1 MKIELPKNYKGMQFE
16 KLFSIYFGSFSIE
29 MLLPAFFFLVE
40 SKGRHRLKMPNAEN
54 IDQYISVLQNHP
66 RLEGF
71 TDEDGR
77 RILEKWAKT
86 SLMVIGKKGRSKPE
100 QSEQILHL
108 QPLSYLTFKAG
119 FPSNSSRLGN
129 VHFFLYQLMLD
140 ALKEEYDDEL
150 QAYKTIRNA
159 LRTAFAD
166 GVMDLPEDV
175 PGKEI
180 NGKYD
185 DKTELDTET
194 LLSILFMDA
203 FEPAKTGRKKV
214 TSAETPVCEGQAQRF
229 MQGFIKLITVFKD
242 RMPARELIYNL
253 QTFINFEL
261 CIYTLKLVHG
271 TNCLVETREIPSQYS
286 VDIMPTKPQLYA
298 DLTHQAKGLS
308 LDIARQCVSRDLQE
322 LSRFFTSLLQLRV
335 LDRFVSDE
343 PDFKE
348 DISGLSSQQYL
359 LKLVELTDNPQL
371 QGSANFLIRQIKE
384 LNEDSQNNE
393 SNLELKKFF
402 ERNDNFNKA
411 DSIARLMNILDEAQ
425 RRKTGEHIYKWF
437 RGVAGVD
444 KDYGF
449 IKGSKHRRTW
459 AYSMSDDLLW
469 MLVHLASVR
478 PDEIGK
484 DNEDQEPKPLRLV
497 DFLDFLENRYGV
509 LIYKVPDGMDSI
521 EANRVARENLVALQK
536 RLRQMG
542 LFENLSDDFEAQYI
556 TPQYCELRSINLQP

>member
-1 MKIELPKNYKGMQFE
+1 MMKIELPDAYKGMKFD
-16 KLFSIYFGSFSIE
+16 KLFSIYFGYFSVE

-40 SKGRHRLKMPNAEN
+40 SKGRHRLKMPNAEK
-54 IDQYISVLQNHP
+54 IDEYISALQHHP

-71 TDEDGR
+71 TDEDGK

-86 SLMVIGKKGRSKPE
+86 SLIVIGKKGRLKPE

-119 FPSNSSRLGN
+119 FPSKLSRLEN
-129 VHFFLYQLMLD
+129 VHSFLYQLMINT
-140 ALKEEYDDEL
+140 LKKECDDEL
-150 QAYKTIRNA
+150 QANNAIRSA

-166 GVMDLPEDV
+166 GVMDLPDV
-175 PGKEI
+175 PGKDI

-185 DKTELDTET
+185 GKTELDTET
-194 LLSILFMDA
+194 LLSILFMDS
-203 FEPAKTGRKKV
+203 FEPAKIGRRKV
-214 TSAETPVCEGQAQRF
+214 KYAETPVCEGQAQRF
-229 MQGFIKLITVFKD
+229 MHGFIKLITIFKD

-253 QTFINFEL
+253 QTLINFEL
-261 CIYTLKLVHG
+261 CIYTLKLIHG
-271 TNCLVETREIPSQYS
+271 TNRLVEKREIPSQYS
-286 VDIMPTKPQLYA
+286 VDTMPTKPQLYA
-298 DLTHQAKGLS
+298 DLTHQPKGLS
-308 LDIARQCVSRDLQE
+308 LEIARQCVSRDLQE

-359 LKLVELTDNPQL
+359 LTLLELADNPQL
-371 QGSANFLIRQIKE
+371 QGSANFLIREIKK
-384 LNEDSQNNE
+384 LNEESQNND
-393 SNLELKKFF
+393 SNIELKQFF
-402 ERNDNFNKA
+402 ERNDNFKKG
-411 DSIARLMNILDEAQ
+411 DSIARLVNILDEAQ
-425 RRKTGEHIYKWF
+425 RGRIGSQIFGWF
-437 RGVAGVD
+437 RGVGGVD

-469 MLVHLASVR
+469 TLVHLASVH
-478 PDEIGK
+478 PDEIEK
-484 DNEDQEPKPLRLV
+484 DNNAQEPKPLRLV
-497 DFLDFLENRYGV
+497 EFLDFLENRYGV
-509 LIYKVPDGMDSI
+509 MIHKVPDGMTSI
-521 EANRVARENLVALQK
+521 EANRAARENLVALQI

-556 TPQYCELRSINLQP
+556 TPQYREISSIN